1 MQVKILEGLLE
12 SVIKNVEQS
21 YALLRSNGLHKRF
34 RSIKIVLFRLN
45 YFKLEMQSY
54 VQVRSQ
60 RMSEDKLVKLTQRM
74 VNLSEEILTYS
85 LNGNYDKIST
95 VLDELYELLN
105 EVENLVAY
113 LSSKSRDY

>member
-1 MQVKILEGLLE
+1 M
-12 SVIKNVEQS
+12 
-21 YALLRSNGLHKRF
+21 
-34 RSIKIVLFRLN
+34 
-45 YFKLEMQSY
+45 
-54 VQVRSQ
+54 SQ